1 MQYLKRLIRKSH
13 DPLAQLVNRIHES
26 QNMLITKP
34 SKKIKL
40 QMVQEHYEGPLPME
54 HFSAQFKKLI
64 VNNMSFSTRFGD
76 NCYYLKDKS
85 IVLIENFAIKDNK
98 YYLIGKKFINVT
110 SFISEPF
117 QSSILDIF
125 SVHELGKLS
134 MSLVQD
140 ISNKMIIFP
149 YNDIYVVFPLLHTLC

>member
-1 MQYLKRLIRKSH
+1 
-13 DPLAQLVNRIHES
+13 
-26 QNMLITKP
+26 
-34 SKKIKL
+34 
-40 QMVQEHYEGPLPME
+40 MVQEHYEGPLPME
-54 HFSAQFKKLI
+54 HFSVQFKKLI
-64 VNNMSFSTRFGD
+64 VNNVSFSTRFGD
-76 NCYYLKDKS
+76 NCCYLKDKS

-125 SVHELGKLS
+125 LVNELGELS

-140 ISNKMIIFP
+140 ISNKMMILP
-149 YNDIYVVFPLLHTLC
+149 HNNIYVVFPLLHTLC